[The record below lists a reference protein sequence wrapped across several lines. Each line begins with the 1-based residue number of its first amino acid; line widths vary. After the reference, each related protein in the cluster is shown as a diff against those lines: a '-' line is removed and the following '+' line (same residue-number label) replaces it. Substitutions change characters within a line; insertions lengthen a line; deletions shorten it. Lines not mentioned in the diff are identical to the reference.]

1 MQRQRQLCTVKGVTD
16 MPKSKY
22 TDLKNVSDVVIST
35 RIRFERNLR
44 EFPFPCRMNDEKK
57 RRVAGIVKAAVLD
70 GHSAISD
77 RFSYIQM
84 SELTQEEAVSLVERH
99 LVSPEFISERQGR
112 GLLLLDDES
121 VSIMINEEDHVRI
134 QVIGQG
140 MKLDE
145 TFDLADKIDTLLDEQ
160 LDFAFNDKLGYL
172 TQCPTNIGTGMRAS
186 LMLHLPALKESG
198 AMGKIS
204 ASLSKLGLVIRGI
217 YGEGTEP
224 SGAIY
229 QLSNQVTL
237 GISEREAINNLRD
250 IAFQLVTQERNAR
263 EALSDNISVLDK
275 IYRSYGI
282 LLYARL
288 VSNEECMKL
297 ISNVRFGVE
306 MGLFDNIDID
316 TINRLIVEI
325 QPATLMK
332 NVGKKLT
339 AVERDHIRAELVR
352 TAISQ
357 HKIPTS
363 HRLEE

>member
-1 MQRQRQLCTVKGVTD
+1 MSDK
-16 MPKSKY
+16 KY

-35 RIRFERNLR
+35 RIRFARNLR
-44 EFPFPCRMNDEKK
+44 EYPFPCRLSDEKK
-57 RRVAGIVKAAVLD
+57 RRVAKIVKDAVLE

-77 RFSYIQM
+77 RFRYIQM

-99 LVSPEFISERQGR
+99 LVSPEFISDRQGR

-134 QVIGQG
+134 QVISQG

-160 LDFAFNDKLGYL
+160 LNFAFNDKLGYL

-198 AMGKIS
+198 AMSKIS
-204 ASLSKLGLVIRGI
+204 TSLSKLGIVIRGT
-217 YGEGTEP
+217 YGEGSEP

-250 IAFQLVTQERNAR
+250 IAFQLVTQERNVR
-263 EALSDNISVLDK
+263 DTLSRNVNVLDV
-275 IYRSYGI
+275 IYRSYGL
-282 LLYARL
+282 LLYAKL
-288 VSNEECMKL
+288 MSNDEGMKL
-297 ISNVRFGVE
+297 ISNLRFGVE
-306 MGLFDNIDID
+306 MGLFDNIDFD
-316 TINRLIVEI
+316 TINRLIIEI

-332 NVGKKLT
+332 NIGKRLT
-339 AVERDHIRAELVR
+339 PAERDHIRAELIR
-352 TAISQ
+352 TAITQ
-357 HKIPTS
+357 QKVPAS
-363 HRLEE
+363 HRLEK